1 MADLTH
7 LKRSKDIF
15 KKIQISGWL
24 AILTAILMTILW
36 IVAVRWY
43 QSGLLAEVRSQTT
56 TEVSLQGNAL
66 SLEINRRVSLLT
78 GLYALAQTDPGNPGF
93 EGRFNRFAET
103 IYFSASGIR
112 FIGLAPG
119 GELRYVYPQGG
130 NGAVIGYQPL
140 LDQRKEIREDL
151 ERMLGSKKLVISGP
165 ADLLQGGSG
174 LIARQPIFHNDRYWG
189 FAEIVLD
196 LESSLDW
203 GVFDTQDHPLDFALL
218 DSRARLIYGDEGL
231 LSQDPVNQSV
241 NLVDGV
247 WQLAAI
253 PHGGWQAAIVGRLRL
268 FQGLGILLIGL
279 VTLSVYLIFNQQ
291 VRLARAVA
299 ERTEEITQVNN
310 QLREGIRERLK
321 IDRALRSSEEQ
332 LANILRV
339 APDAIISCSKTGE
352 ILLFNHAAEDIL
364 GYQSDEILGKN
375 IHDLFPGQVT
385 GWIDGRDQEEAQL
398 SQQLLAS
405 GVSFSGLHKD
415 GRDFPAEASISSF
428 RHGRDTDYIII
439 VRNVADRLRSEEA
452 LKISENR
459 FRGLFEQSL
468 FAIQLFNRDGTMT
481 GYNQAF
487 YDKFAGIFP
496 NIQSYNIL
504 ADPINARLGLIPV
517 VKRALSGEI
526 IEIPP
531 MQLTEDVFPRIIG
544 QPPHWIKIIM
554 NPITDKKGEVLEL
567 AVIFEDVSE
576 RMQAELLLK
585 ERELQYRSIFESVS
599 DGLFINT
606 LDGVLVDFNP
616 TAAHIHGYTIEEFRS
631 LQPSQFVHPDSFGI
645 FEEYLQRVKAGAS
658 FRGRA
663 IDVRKDGS
671 SFHVEVTGSR
681 FIYQGKPHSLAV
693 VRDVTEQVESF
704 RLLEERVRERTRE
717 IYTLLEVSRN
727 VASTLEL
734 RPLLAL
740 ILDQLN
746 DVLDY
751 QNAEIFIIEGN
762 EVVLLD
768 QRGEKTSEQ
777 TDRYD
782 LVPDTPVYE
791 LLKNGEPLV
800 VSGMDG
806 EWMLD
811 GIGVAPFVNQ
821 AQSYDQKA
829 QWKSMLLVP
838 LLAKTGPIGFLKLT
852 HNHSGHYRQG
862 QADLA
867 QAFASHVAV
876 AIENARLYEQA
887 QSLASIQERQKLAR
901 ELHDSVSQA
910 LYGIALG
917 ARTART
923 LLDRQTA
930 APEIKESL
938 EEPMDY
944 VLELADAGLA
954 EMRALIFELRP
965 ESLETEGLV
974 IALMKQA
981 SALKAR
987 YQLEVYTEF
996 CPEPEIP
1003 LAAKETLYRIAQEAT
1018 HNTVKHASASEIH
1031 LKLDIQAARLELLIR
1046 DNGIGFDPSG
1056 DFPGHLGL
1064 RSMRERMERVGGSF
1078 EIASSLQNGTK
1089 VTASL
1094 PFTADAKKSA

>member
-1 MADLTH
+1 MADLT
-7 LKRSKDIF
+7 RFERTNRIISKIRMSWW
-15 KKIQISGWL
+15 IAL
-24 AILTAILMTILW
+24 LTTILMVMIW
-36 IVAVRWY
+36 FIAVRWY
-43 QSGLLAEVRSQTT
+43 QSTLIAEHRSQTS

-66 SLEINRRVSLLT
+66 SLEINRRVSLLN
-78 GLYALAQTDPGNPGF
+78 GLHALTQTEEDNPGF

-103 IYFSASGIR
+103 IYFSTPGIR
-112 FIGLAPG
+112 SIGLAPG
-119 GELRYVYPQGG
+119 GILRYVYPESG
-130 NGAVIGYQPL
+130 NGAVLGYEPL
-140 LDQRKEIREDL
+140 NDRRIEIREDM
-151 ERMLGSKKLVISGP
+151 ERMVVSKKLVISGP
-165 ADLLQGGSG
+165 ADLLQGGYG
-174 LIARQPIFHNDRYWG
+174 LIARQPIYQNDHYWG
-189 FAEIVLD
+189 FAEIGLD
-196 LESSLDW
+196 LDSSLDW

-218 DSRARLIYGDEGL
+218 DSRGRLIYGDDGIF
-231 LSQDPVNQSV
+231 SQNPVIHPV
-241 NLVDGV
+241 DLVDGV
-247 WQLAAI
+247 WQLAAV
-253 PHGGWQAAIVGRLRL
+253 PQGGWQAPIAGSLRL
-268 FQGLGILLIGL
+268 FQGIGILLIGL
-279 VTLSVYLIFNQQ
+279 VTLSVYLISNQQ
-291 VRLARAVA
+291 IQLTRAVA
-299 ERTEEITQVNN
+299 ERTQEITQVNN
-310 QLREGIRERLK
+310 QLREGIRERLEV
-321 IDRALRSSEEQ
+321 DRALRSSEEL

-339 APDAIISCSKTGE
+339 APDAIISCSKTGN

-364 GYQSDEILGKN
+364 GYEGDEILGKN
-375 IHDLFPGQVT
+375 IRDIFPIDVT
-385 GWIDGRDQEEAQL
+385 GWIEERELEEGQLDQL
-398 SQQLLAS
+398 LLAS
-405 GVSFSGLHKD
+405 RVSFSGLHKD
-415 GRDFPAEASISSF
+415 GNIFPAEASISSF
-428 RHGRDTDYIII
+428 RQGADTNFIII
-439 VRNVADRLRSEEA
+439 VRDVAERLRAEEA

-487 YDKFAGIFP
+487 YDQFAGIFP
-496 NIQSYNIL
+496 NIQNYNIL
-504 ADPINARLGLIPV
+504 DDPINARLGLTPV
-517 VKRALSGEI
+517 VERALGGEI

-554 NPITDKKGEVLEL
+554 NPITDKNGEVIEL
-567 AVIFEDVSE
+567 AVIFEDISE

-606 LDGVLVDFNP
+606 LDGLLVDFNP
-616 TAAHIHGYTIEEFRS
+616 TAAHMHGYTIEEFRS
-631 LQPSQFVHPDSFGI
+631 LQPPQFVHPDSFGI
-645 FEEYLQRVKAGAS
+645 FEEYMQRIKLGTS

-663 IDVRKDGS
+663 IDVKKDGS

-693 VRDVTEQVESF
+693 VRDVTEQVESY

-727 VASTLEL
+727 VSSTLEL

-751 QNAEIFIIEGN
+751 QNAEIFIIEGR

-768 QRGEKTSEQ
+768 QRGEENSGAME
-777 TDRYD
+777 RYD
-782 LVPDTPVYE
+782 LIPDTPIYE
-791 LLKNGEPLV
+791 LLKHGEPLV
-800 VSGMDG
+800 VSGTDS

-811 GIGVAPFVNQ
+811 GIGAGTAGNSTRNLEHKV
-821 AQSYDQKA
+821 

-852 HNHSGHYRQG
+852 HNHSGYYRQG

-930 APEIKESL
+930 SRDLIESL

-965 ESLETEGLV
+965 ESLESEGLV

-981 SALKAR
+981 AAIKAR
-987 YQLEVYTEF
+987 YQLEVFTEF

-1003 LAAKETLYRIAQEAT
+1003 LAAKETLYRISQEAT
-1018 HNTVKHASASEIH
+1018 HNTVKQAAASEIH
-1031 LKLDIQAARLELLIR
+1031 LQLEIRDARLVLEIQ
-1046 DNGIGFDPSG
+1046 DNGMGFEPSG
-1056 DFPGHLGL
+1056 EFPGHLGL

-1078 EIASSLQNGTK
+1078 LITSSPQHGTTI
-1089 VTASL
+1089 TAQL
-1094 PFTADAKKSA
+1094 PYPVGDR